1 MVSANTSAT
10 RALNGLW
17 QRSIRVLEVQAWVSA
32 RAAYLMALRDA
43 LLATGLDCSS
53 FIDGKGMSLARRIR
67 LEGGRLVTVPEDQHR
82 EGGARYFRSAR
93 F

>member
-1 MVSANTSAT
+1 MTNQDPYGFREHFRNA
-10 RALNGLW
+10 
-17 QRSIRVLEVQAWVSA
+17 SIERLVAAFNSGVGSTAWVSA

-82 EGGARYFRSAR
+82 EGGAR
-93 F
+93 